1 MAVLRGDLQ
10 EMDLIKIEKSELQ
23 KIFPHLLFWTVFIS
37 YETATVFFA
46 AKGFAPFIDYVTHYL
61 LNIGLFYANAYLV
74 LRFAYGKK
82 NFLFKGILLG
92 FSVLIVYLCVKHI
105 LNLFFVNSGIYTNDE
120 VGDITTF
127 FSKGISRIIY
137 FICLSTAYIFSVS
150 ALAHRKQV
158 DKLQLQQ
165 LESQLEKQRLEKD
178 LLAAENAYL
187 KAQINPHFVFN
198 SLNFIQNYV
207 AGYTEK
213 GSELIIQLAE
223 VMRYA
228 FAEPTPDGKVNL
240 SDEVEHL
247 YSYLYLNQQRF
258 NQQLFIDV
266 QVNGDTENT
275 RIIPLVLISVL
286 ENMFKYGELADSS
299 TPAKFCLNADE
310 DGVSLSVQNKKAKR
324 SHVYSS
330 GIGMSNM
337 QKRLDQFYPGKY
349 QLDVVQNVS
358 HYKLNLNIAIPA
370 TYDVLYH

>member
-1 MAVLRGDLQ
+1 
-10 EMDLIKIEKSELQ
+10 MDFIDSGKNGLLKIK
-23 KIFPHLLFWTVFIS
+23 PHLVFWIVFIS
-37 YETATVFFA
+37 YEIA
-46 AKGFAPFIDYVTHYL
+46 AIYFMAHGFSPLIDYVTHYI

-74 LRFAYGKK
+74 LRFAYTNK
-82 NFLFKGILLG
+82 NFLFKGIAIG
-92 FSVLIVYLCVKHI
+92 FFAVIVYLALKYL
-105 LNLFFVNSGIYTNDE
+105 LNLFFINSGIHTKDQLGTVTY
-120 VGDITTF
+120 F
-127 FSKGISRIIY
+127 FNASIWRAIY
-137 FICLSTAYIFSVS
+137 FLGLSTAYLFSVS
-150 ALAHRKQV
+150 AMAHRKQV

-165 LESQLEKQRLEKD
+165 LESQLEKQKLEKN

-240 SDEVEHL
+240 SDEVEQL

-258 NQQLFIDV
+258 NHKLFIDV
-266 QVNGDTENT
+266 QVNGDTENI

-324 SHVYSS
+324 GHVYSS

-349 QLDVVQNVS
+349 QLDVVQNVN
-358 HYKLNLNIAIPA
+358 HYKLNLKIAIPA
-370 TYDVLYH
+370 TYDVLHH

>member
-1 MAVLRGDLQ
+1 
-10 EMDLIKIEKSELQ
+10 MDFIDSGKNGLQ
-23 KIFPHLLFWTVFIS
+23 KIKFHILFWAIYIS
-37 YETATVFFA
+37 YEIATIFFI
-46 AKGFAPFIDYVTHYL
+46 GRHFSPVIDYVTHYI
-61 LNIGLFYANAYLV
+61 LNISAFYGNTYLALRFAHGAKNALIKGILSGLVVLIGYLV
-74 LRFAYGKK
+74 LKYLLDMF
-82 NFLFKGILLG
+82 FL
-92 FSVLIVYLCVKHI
+92 S
-105 LNLFFVNSGIYTNDE
+105 SGIHTKDQIGN
-120 VGDITTF
+120 IASF
-127 FSKGISRIIY
+127 FGNGIWRALY
-137 FICLSTAYIFSVS
+137 FIGLSTAYTVSVY
-150 ALAHRKQV
+150 AIEYRKQV
-158 DKLQLQQ
+158 DSLKLQQ
-165 LESQLEKQRLEKD
+165 LQSQLEKQKLEKN

-207 AGYTEK
+207 AAYTEK

-240 SDEVEHL
+240 SDEVEQL

-258 NQQLFIDV
+258 NHKLFIDV
-266 QVNGDTENT
+266 QVNGDTENI

-286 ENMFKYGELADSS
+286 ENMLKYAELTNS
-299 TPAKFCLNADE
+299 TAPAMFHLNADE
-310 DGVSLSVQNKKAKR
+310 HGISLAAQNNKAKR
-324 SHVYSS
+324 KHVSS
-330 GIGMSNM
+330 TGIGMSNM

>member
-1 MAVLRGDLQ
+1 MRFIN
-10 EMDLIKIEKSELQ
+10 IKKSELQ
-23 KIFPHLLFWTVFIS
+23 KIFPHLVFWIIFIG
-37 YETATVFFA
+37 YETAAIYFMA
-46 AKGFAPFIDYVTHYL
+46 HRFAPFIDYLTHYI
-61 LNIGLFYANAYLV
+61 LNISLFYGNAYLV
-74 LRFAYGKK
+74 LRFAYSTKT
-82 NFLFKGILLG
+82 FLIRGILLA
-92 FSVLIVYLCVKHI
+92 FLVLMLYLGLKYL
-105 LNLFFVNSGIYTNDE
+105 LNLFFIKSGIHTNDE
-120 VGDITTF
+120 IGDITSF
-127 FSKGISRIIY
+127 FSKGIWRALY
-137 FICLSTAYIFSVS
+137 FLGLSTAYLFSVS
-150 ALAHRKQV
+150 AIAHRKHI

-165 LESQLEKQRLEKD
+165 LESQLEKQKLEKN

-207 AGYTEK
+207 AAYTEK

-240 SDEVEHL
+240 NDEVEQL

-258 NQQLFIDV
+258 NHKLFIDV
-266 QVNGDTENT
+266 QVNGDTENI

-286 ENMFKYGELADSS
+286 ENVFKHGELADS
-299 TPAKFCLNADE
+299 TVPARFHLNVDH
-310 DGVSLSVQNKKAKR
+310 DGVTLAVQNKKAKR

-349 QLDVVQNVS
+349 QLDVVQNVN

-370 TYDVLYH
+370 TYEVLYH

>member
-1 MAVLRGDLQ
+1 MRF
-10 EMDLIKIEKSELQ
+10 INIEVNGLMKFRFHI
-23 KIFPHLLFWTVFIS
+23 IFWVVYIIYEIATIFFIGRHFS
-37 YETATVFFA
+37 PV
-46 AKGFAPFIDYVTHYL
+46 IDYVTHYI
-61 LNIGLFYANAYLV
+61 LNISAFYGNTYLA
-74 LRFAYGKK
+74 LRFAYGAK
-82 NFLFKGILLG
+82 NALINGILSGLV
-92 FSVLIVYLCVKHI
+92 VLIGYLALKY
-105 LNLFFVNSGIYTNDE
+105 LLDMFFLSSGIHTKDQIGN
-120 VGDITTF
+120 IASF
-127 FSKGISRIIY
+127 FGNGIWRALY
-137 FICLSTAYIFSVS
+137 FIGLSTAYTVSVYAIES
-150 ALAHRKQV
+150 RKQV
-158 DKLQLQQ
+158 DSLKLQQ
-165 LESQLEKQRLEKD
+165 LKSQLEKQKLEKN

-240 SDEVEHL
+240 SDEVEQL

-258 NQQLFIDV
+258 NHNLFIDV

-286 ENMFKYGELADSS
+286 ENMFKYGELADS
-299 TPAKFCLNADE
+299 TVPARFHLNVDH

-324 SHVYSS
+324 KHVSSS

-358 HYKLNLNIAIPA
+358 HYKLNLKIAIPA
-370 TYDVLYH
+370 TYEVLYH

>member
-1 MAVLRGDLQ
+1 MNF
-10 EMDLIKIEKSELQ
+10 IKFEKSELQ

-37 YETATVFFA
+37 YETAAVFFT

-61 LNIGLFYANAYLV
+61 LNISLFYANAYLV
-74 LRFAYGKK
+74 LRFAYGTK
-82 NFLFKGILLG
+82 NFLVKGILLG
-92 FSVLIVYLCVKHI
+92 FFVLIVYLCLKHL
-105 LNLFFVNSGIYTNDE
+105 LNLVFVNSGIYTNDE

-137 FICLSTAYIFSVS
+137 FLALSTAYIFSVS
-150 ALAHRKQV
+150 AMAHRKQV
-158 DKLQLQQ
+158 DSLQLQQ
-165 LESQLEKQRLEKD
+165 LENQLEKQKLEKN

-207 AGYTEK
+207 AGYSEK

-240 SDEVEHL
+240 DDEIENL

-286 ENMFKYGELADSS
+286 ENMFKYGELADN
-299 TPAKFCLNADE
+299 TMPARFHLNVDQ
-310 DGVSLSVQNKKAKR
+310 DGVTLSVQNKKAKR

-349 QLDVVQNVS
+349 QLDVVQNVN
-358 HYKLNLNIAIPA
+358 HYKLNLKIAIPA
-370 TYDVLYH
+370 TYEVLYH